1 MSSPRTHVVDL
12 SGMPREELIEIAK
25 KQSRQIREKNTRIS
39 AMEAF
44 IESVTG
50 ASAEASLSH
59 SPHTVSNTPPHSSS
73 TAAVAFY
80 SAASDSATAASASA
94 SELLQ
99 LQRALEA
106 ERSQHTS
113 RVSQL
118 EEQLRQRQLDY
129 DQLQAKVEGWKK
141 KVMSAMTADQER
153 IRGLEAQLA
162 AAAAAAAS
170 QESLLAY
177 APSSV
182 HFALPT
188 APSPGVDETYA
199 STQRQ
204 QLEAQVCTLEQELC
218 TVKEQ
223 LHQAQSQL
231 HELRRSPQQPQLP
244 SAAAASTTENSLIE
258 VPSTALDSPPSF
270 LSTALSDN
278 TPSPPVAAK
287 SAADIPPEVL
297 RDAVHAKL
305 ASWKERF
312 KVAMLADKT
321 RIEELEVQLTAMR
334 AATNAG
340 HASEADDATKAEAL
354 RAEVSRLQGALQTSE
369 EEREALV
376 ESAASELE
384 ICRSAFQQQ
393 ISELKSEID
402 GLRAAAAVAQ
412 EDRDAALRASA
423 SEHAAEA
430 EALHAE
436 VSRLQGALHT
446 SECER
451 ENVTVSMKAFRE
463 RMEGWKG
470 KMRNAL
476 EEGESQR
483 HALEAEVQ
491 RLKEQQQHRAAAAA
505 APLEVKKESPQVDVV
520 VGAEEANAMMSSVV
534 ATEEDIAVRT
544 LSGAEA
550 PVQVSTDVPSVP
562 SSLVLPELHLS
573 SMQTLLMEV
582 DRVATE
588 NKRLRRVVAQLTRF
602 RAEVMRQVRAVAAPL
617 SATVS

>member
-50 ASAEASLSH
+50 ASAEVSLSH
-59 SPHTVSNTPPHSSS
+59 SPHTVSNTTPPSSS
-73 TAAVAFY
+73 TEAVAF

-99 LQRALEA
+99 LQRTLEE

-118 EEQLRQRQLDY
+118 EEQLRQWQLDY

-170 QESLLAY
+170 QESLLAH
-177 APSSV
+177 APSGV
-182 HFALPT
+182 PFALPV
-188 APSPGVDETYA
+188 ALSPGVDETYA

-204 QLEAQVCTLEQELC
+204 QLEAQVCSLEQELYN
-218 TVKEQ
+218 VKEQ

-231 HELRRSPQQPQLP
+231 HELRCSPQQPQLP

-270 LSTALSDN
+270 LSSALSDN
-278 TPSPPVAAK
+278 PPSPPEAAK
-287 SAADIPPEVL
+287 SAAAIPPEVL
-297 RDAVHAKL
+297 RDAVHTKL
-305 ASWKERF
+305 ASWKERV

-321 RIEELEVQLTAMR
+321 RIEELEVQLAAMR

-340 HASEADDATKAEAL
+340 HASEADDAAKAEAL
-354 RAEVSRLQGALQTSE
+354 RAEVSRLQGALQT
-369 EEREALV
+369 
-376 ESAASELE
+376 
-384 ICRSAFQQQ
+384 
-393 ISELKSEID
+393 
-402 GLRAAAAVAQ
+402 
-412 EDRDAALRASA
+412 
-423 SEHAAEA
+423 
-430 EALHAE
+430 
-436 VSRLQGALHT
+436 T
-446 SECER
+446 ECER
-451 ENVTVSMKAFRE
+451 DNATVSMKAFRE
-463 RMEGWKG
+463 RMEEWKV
-470 KMRNAL
+470 KMRSAL

-491 RLKEQQQHRAAAAA
+491 RLKEQQHRAAAAA
-505 APLEVKKESPQVDVV
+505 TAQLEVESPQADVM
-520 VGAEEANAMMSSVV
+520 VGAEEANAMMSYVA
-534 ATEEDIAVRT
+534 ATEEDLAVRAF
-544 LSGAEA
+544 SGAEA
-550 PVQVSTDVPSVP
+550 PVHVSTDVPSVP

-582 DRVATE
+582 DRVAAE
-588 NKRLRRVVAQLTRF
+588 NKRLRRVVTMLTRF
-602 RAEVMRQVRAVAAPL
+602 RAEVMREVRAVAVPF

>member
-50 ASAEASLSH
+50 ASAEVSLSH
-59 SPHTVSNTPPHSSS
+59 SPHTVSNTPPYSSS
-73 TAAVAFY
+73 TTAVAFC
-80 SAASDSATAASASA
+80 SAGSDSATAASASA

-99 LQRALEA
+99 IQQTLEA
-106 ERSQHTS
+106 ERSHHTS

-129 DQLQAKVEGWKK
+129 DQLQLKVEGWKK
-141 KVMSAMTADQER
+141 KVISAMTADKER

-170 QESLLAY
+170 QESLLAD

-182 HFALPT
+182 PFSLPT

-204 QLEAQVCTLEQELC
+204 QLEAQVCSLEQELYN
-218 TVKEQ
+218 VKEQ

-231 HELRRSPQQPQLP
+231 HELRCSPRQPQLP

-258 VPSTALDSPPSF
+258 VPSTALDSQPSF
-270 LSTALSDN
+270 LSSALSDN
-278 TPSPPVAAK
+278 TPSPPEAAK

-305 ASWKERF
+305 ASWKERV

-321 RIEELEVQLTAMR
+321 RIEELEVQLAAMR
-334 AATNAG
+334 AVTNAD
-340 HASEADDATKAEAL
+340 HASEAHDAAKVEAL
-354 RAEVSRLQGALQTSE
+354 R
-369 EEREALV
+369 
-376 ESAASELE
+376 
-384 ICRSAFQQQ
+384 
-393 ISELKSEID
+393 
-402 GLRAAAAVAQ
+402 
-412 EDRDAALRASA
+412 
-423 SEHAAEA
+423 
-430 EALHAE
+430 AE

-451 ENVTVSMKAFRE
+451 ENATASMKAFRE
-463 RMEGWKG
+463 KMEGWKV

-476 EEGESQR
+476 EEGELQR
-483 HALEAEVQ
+483 RALEAEVQ
-491 RLKEQQQHRAAAAA
+491 RLKEQQQSRAAAAA
-505 APLEVKKESPQVDVV
+505 APSEVKKESPQTDVV
-520 VGAEEANAMMSSVV
+520 VGAEEANAMMSSV
-534 ATEEDIAVRT
+534 AAAEEDLAVRA
-544 LSGAEA
+544 LNGAEA

-562 SSLVLPELHLS
+562 SSLMLPELHLS
-573 SMQTLLMEV
+573 SMQPLLMEV
-582 DRVATE
+582 DRVAAE
-588 NKRLRRVVAQLTRF
+588 NKRLRRVISQLTRF
-602 RAEVMRQVRAVAAPL
+602 RAEVMREVRAVAAPF

>member
-50 ASAEASLSH
+50 ASAEVSLSH
-59 SPHTVSNTPPHSSS
+59 SPHTVSNTTPPSSS
-73 TAAVAFY
+73 TEAVAFC

-99 LQRALEA
+99 LQRTLEE

-118 EEQLRQRQLDY
+118 EEQLRQWQLDY

-170 QESLLAY
+170 QESLLAH
-177 APSSV
+177 APSGV
-182 HFALPT
+182 PFALPT
-188 APSPGVDETYA
+188 ALSPGVDETYA

-204 QLEAQVCTLEQELC
+204 QLEAQVCSLEQELYK
-218 TVKEQ
+218 VKEQ

-231 HELRRSPQQPQLP
+231 HELRCSPQQPQLP

-270 LSTALSDN
+270 LSPALSDN
-278 TPSPPVAAK
+278 TPSPPEAAK

-297 RDAVHAKL
+297 RDAVHTKL
-305 ASWKERF
+305 ASWKERV

-321 RIEELEVQLTAMR
+321 RIEELEVQLAAMR

-340 HASEADDATKAEAL
+340 HASEADDAAKAEAL

-369 EEREALV
+369 QEREALV
-376 ESAASELE
+376 ESAGSELE

-393 ISELKSEID
+393 ISELKSDID
-402 GLRAAAAVAQ
+402 GLRAAAAVVQ

-423 SEHAAEA
+423 SEHAAVEV
-430 EALHAE
+430 LRAE
-436 VSRLQGALHT
+436 VSRLQGALQT
-446 SECER
+446 TECER
-451 ENVTVSMKAFRE
+451 DNATVSMKAFRE
-463 RMEGWKG
+463 RMEEWKV
-470 KMRNAL
+470 KMRSAL

-491 RLKEQQQHRAAAAA
+491 RLKEQQHRAAAAA
-505 APLEVKKESPQVDVV
+505 TAQLEVESPQADVM
-520 VGAEEANAMMSSVV
+520 VGAEEANAMMSYVA
-534 ATEEDIAVRT
+534 ATEEDLAVRAF
-544 LSGAEA
+544 SGAEA

-582 DRVATE
+582 DRVAAE
-588 NKRLRRVVAQLTRF
+588 NKRLRRVVAMLTRF
-602 RAEVMRQVRAVAAPL
+602 RAEVMREVRAVAVPF